1 MTKNRLAVIGAGP
14 IGLESAL
21 YAAQLGFDIVVF
33 EKNEIGGNMLKWG
46 HVVLFSPWEMNCS
59 ALGVSEIKN
68 DCPDWHEP
76 DADAFLTGAEYVA
89 KYLQP
94 LSELPTLKDK
104 IHTGIKVLSIGKE
117 SILKG
122 DLIGSQDRAKH
133 KFKLLVSDR
142 DGNERYE
149 FVDYV
154 LDASGVYG
162 NPNFIGDGGIPALGE
177 LKNQPQM
184 DYHICDIYSKDRSRF
199 AGKKTLLV
207 GTGYSA
213 ATTICDFVNLM
224 KEEPD
229 TELVWAI
236 RQNRQIPIPA
246 IVDDPLSGRA
256 KITAIANEAAQ
267 SQNNN
272 VEFISNASISKIEY
286 HEKSDQFNVTLKT
299 DENTQ
304 DIAVDRI
311 IANVGYGPD
320 NSLYRELQVHE
331 CYASRGPMK
340 LAAALLGASSA
351 DCLEQQSL
359 GAATLKNPEPNF
371 FIIGNKSYG
380 RNSTFLIRIGLE
392 QIVEIFSL
400 ITGKPE
406 LNLYAGSNIENGK
419 NHNTLAANNENKIT
433 EKAIS
438 SDETET
444 AWAPLHQLDTL
455 WFQVGGTICNLWCTH
470 CFISCSPKN
479 HKFGFMKRETVRQ
492 YLEESKGIGVKEY
505 YFTGGEPFM
514 NHEMLGI
521 LEDTLAIGPATV
533 LTNGILIQ
541 ERTAKQLKKI
551 VDNSEFS
558 LEIRVS
564 IDGFTPETNDKIRG
578 AGSFEKAMNG
588 VKNLVRYS
596 FLPIITAAQTWE
608 DSETE
613 TVFDGFK
620 KMLTSIGYN
629 RPRFKTIPPLRIG
642 REKVRSHG
650 YDKYEYITKAMLQD
664 YDENLLQCTSG
675 RMVTDKGVYVCPILI
690 DYPEAKV
697 ADTLQDSFVP
707 YALKNQ
713 ACYTCYI
720 SGAICHNFSSSNSNN

>member
-1 MTKNRLAVIGAGP
+1 MTENKLAIIGAGP
-14 IGLESAL
+14 IGLEAAL
-21 YAAQLGFDIVVF
+21 YAAKLGFNIVVF
-33 EKNEIGGNMLKWG
+33 EKNGVGGNMLKWG
-46 HVVLFSPWEMNCS
+46 HVSLFSPWQMNCS
-59 ALGVSEIKN
+59 VLGVAEIKN
-68 DCPDWHEP
+68 NYPDWQEP
-76 DADAFLTGAEYVA
+76 NADVFLTGRDYVS

-94 LSELPTLKDK
+94 LSELSILKNK
-104 IHTGIKVLSIGKE
+104 IFTGSTVISIGRE
-117 SILKG
+117 NILKG
-122 DLIGSQDRAKH
+122 DLIGSSDRTSH
-133 KFKLLVSDR
+133 KFKLLISDSE
-142 DGNERYE
+142 GNERYE
-149 FVDYV
+149 FADYV

-177 LKNQPQM
+177 LKNQPKI
-184 DYHICDIYSKDRSRF
+184 DYHICDIYGKGRTRF
-199 AGKKTLLV
+199 AGKKTLVV

-213 ATTICDFVNLM
+213 ATTICDFLNLV

-236 RQNRQIPIPA
+236 RQNRQIPIPEIA
-246 IVDDPLSGRA
+246 DDPLPGRS
-256 KITAIANEAAQ
+256 KLTAIANEAVQ
-267 SQNNN
+267 SKNSNI
-272 VEFISNASISKIEY
+272 EFIANASISKIEFN
-286 HEKSDQFNVTLKT
+286 EKSDQFKVTLKLG
-299 DENTQ
+299 ENTQ
-304 DIAVDRI
+304 DISVDRI

-359 GAATLKNPEPNF
+359 GANTLKNPEPNF
-371 FIIGNKSYG
+371 FILGNKSYG
-380 RNSTFLIRIGLE
+380 RNSTFLIRTGLE
-392 QIVEIFSL
+392 QIVEVFSL

-406 LNLYAGSNIENGK
+406 LNLHAGGKNGNGK
-419 NHNTLAANNENKIT
+419 SHNTFDENNGKKSAVKTTPANN
-433 EKAIS
+433 
-438 SDETET
+438 TET
-444 AWAPLHQLDTL
+444 AWAPLHKLDTL

-479 HKFGFMKRETVRQ
+479 HKFEFMKREVVKK
-492 YLEESKGIGVKEY
+492 YLEESKAIGVKEY

-514 NHEMLGI
+514 NQDMLGI

-533 LTNGILIQ
+533 LTNGIMIQ
-541 ERTAKQLKKI
+541 ERTAKRLKKI

-588 VKNLVRYS
+588 VANLVKYD

-613 TVFDGFK
+613 IVFDGFK
-620 KMLTSIGYN
+620 KMLTGIGYN

-650 YDKYEYITKAMLQD
+650 YDKYERITKAMLHD
-664 YDENLLQCTSG
+664 YDDNLLQCTSS

-697 ADTLQDSFVP
+697 SDTLKDSFVP